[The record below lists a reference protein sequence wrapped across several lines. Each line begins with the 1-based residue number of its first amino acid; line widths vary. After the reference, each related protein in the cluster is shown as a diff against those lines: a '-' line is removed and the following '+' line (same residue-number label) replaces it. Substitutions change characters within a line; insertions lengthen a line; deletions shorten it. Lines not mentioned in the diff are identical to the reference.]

1 MHGGDISQAVHHP
14 GMKKKPRGLFEEE
27 MTLRA
32 FAGCQNGSS
41 D

>member
-27 MTLRA
+27 MEL
-32 FAGCQNGSS
+32 
-41 D
+41 